1 MSEPKEVLIKARSI
15 VERGWN
21 QGDSTDGH
29 GRFCLRA
36 AIGLAA
42 GSHVYNQGK
51 YRWEELPYRATP
63 AERWAHV
70 ERSAA
75 DVAAAALVLDQ
86 LPEPFTS
93 ISVFNDDP
101 QTRQNDVLA
110 VLDKA
115 ISAC

>member
-1 MSEPKEVLIKARSI
+1 MSDPKEVLIKARSI
-15 VERGWN
+15 VERGWH

-29 GRFCLRA
+29 GNFCLRA

-42 GSHVYNQGK
+42 GSHVYNDGR
-51 YRWEELPYRATP
+51 YTWEQLGRDASPVEHA
-63 AERWAHV
+63 AHLQ
-70 ERSAA
+70 RSAR
-75 DVAAAALVLDQ
+75 DVKAAQLVVDQ
-86 LPEPFTS
+86 IPKPFKG

-101 QTRQNDVLA
+101 DTTKNDVLA